1 MGCPIEIYA
10 GLASLSEGC
19 PPVEGR
25 LHTCYSPVR
34 QSPAESAS
42 TLPAALR
49 LACVKPAASVH
60 PEPGSNSPLLVS
72 CFQNSSNCSFTG
84 PGSLFFIAGILTG
97 LIFLSLYSS
106 NNFRCFVLMASCQC
120 SPAVP
125 GTSFHLL
132 CLAASV
138 VSFPKR
144 ECKITAFSD
153 IVQIFSSEIFKIMP
167 DIRLSC

>member
-1 MGCPIEIYA
+1 MEIYA

-42 TLPAALR
+42 TLPVALR

-84 PGSLFFIAGILTG
+84 PGSLFIAGILTG
-97 LIFLSLYSS
+97 LLYLSLYSS

-153 IVQIFSSEIFKIMP
+153 IVQIFSSENFKIMP

>member
-1 MGCPIEIYA
+1 MEIYA

-42 TLPAALR
+42 TLPVALR

-84 PGSLFFIAGILTG
+84 PGSLYFIAGILTG
-97 LIFLSLYSS
+97 LLLFVPVLFKQLS
-106 NNFRCFVLMASCQC
+106 
-120 SPAVP
+120 
-125 GTSFHLL
+125 LL
-132 CLAASV
+132 CLVAKFQSSRRFLRRILDCFFKPCLSGSV
-138 VSFPKR
+138 PESD
-144 ECKITAFSD
+144 CKVIAKSALCKFFYQD
-153 IVQIFSSEIFKIMP
+153 F
-167 DIRLSC
+167 

>member
-1 MGCPIEIYA
+1 M
-10 GLASLSEGC
+10 
-19 PPVEGR
+19 
-25 LHTCYSPVR
+25 HTCYSPVR

-42 TLPAALR
+42 TLPVALR

-84 PGSLFFIAGILTG
+84 PGSLFIAGILTG
-97 LIFLSLYSS
+97 LFYLSLYSS

-125 GTSFHLL
+125 GTFCHLL

-153 IVQIFSSEIFKIMP
+153 IVQIFSSENFKIMP